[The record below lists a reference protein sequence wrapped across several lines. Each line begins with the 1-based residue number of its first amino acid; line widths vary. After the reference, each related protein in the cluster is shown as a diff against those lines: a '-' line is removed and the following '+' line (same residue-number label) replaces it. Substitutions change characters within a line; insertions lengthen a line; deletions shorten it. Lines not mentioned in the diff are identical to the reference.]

1 LRGTR
6 RDAQGRLILGDIIV
20 GIENDAVQSLDDLM
34 NALDKHQVGDTV
46 SVTIVRNDDRQTLP
60 VTLQALR

>member
-20 GIENDAVQSLDDLM
+20 GIEADKVASVDDLQ
-34 NALDKHQVGDTV
+34 NALDKHEVGDTV
-46 SVTIVRNDDRQTLP
+46 KVTILRDDKRVSVP
-60 VTLQALR
+60 VVLQALR